1 MYPGIHRIPVGK
13 AAIICPDG
21 FKIYFPSGLIMFPA
35 APGITAGSV
44 PIICP
49 AGFKTYLPSGLI
61 VLPTTLGWPVT
72 TLTGTYAE

>member
-1 MYPGIHRIPVGK
+1 MPEGK
-13 AAIICPDG
+13 AAMICPDG

-35 APGITAGSV
+35 VPGMIERSV

-61 VLPTTLGWPVT
+61 VLPTTLG
-72 TLTGTYAE
+72 